1 MLHFRHETCG
11 FSLLNHVSANKNTF
25 PFSAVFSKVRSYQK
39 NVGRKTGNKNH
50 EKIRSRENPIK
61 NFISDIEL
69 VNKKCN
75 ISVRNVAFF
84 YLLTIYTLYIQPF
97 WDITVDV

>member
-61 NFISDIEL
+61 NFISGVKFPNEYPI
-69 VNKKCN
+69 
-75 ISVRNVAFF
+75 
-84 YLLTIYTLYIQPF
+84 
-97 WDITVDV
+97 

>member
-25 PFSAVFSKVRSYQK
+25 PFSAVFSKVRSYKK

-61 NFISDIEL
+61 NFISGVKFPNEYPI
-69 VNKKCN
+69 
-75 ISVRNVAFF
+75 
-84 YLLTIYTLYIQPF
+84 
-97 WDITVDV
+97 

>member
-25 PFSAVFSKVRSYQK
+25 PFSAVFFLGAVIPK

-50 EKIRSRENPIK
+50 EKIRS
-61 NFISDIEL
+61 
-69 VNKKCN
+69 
-75 ISVRNVAFF
+75 
-84 YLLTIYTLYIQPF
+84 
-97 WDITVDV
+97 